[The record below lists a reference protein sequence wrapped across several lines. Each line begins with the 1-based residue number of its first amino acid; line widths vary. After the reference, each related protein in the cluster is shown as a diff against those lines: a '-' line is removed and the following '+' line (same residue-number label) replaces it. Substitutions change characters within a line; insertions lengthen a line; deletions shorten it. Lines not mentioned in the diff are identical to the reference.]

1 MKILL
6 EFCGFKELAV
16 ALLQHGLQFGLHLLV
31 PKIKWS
37 LNSSV
42 KHSSKL
48 VLALIEGSH
57 EFRGHALREQLRC
70 INDMGRTVDVKN
82 VEHAG
87 ESHVLVE
94 VTDHRLLLTQ
104 GVEQAE
110 EALVLDEELKNGW
123 REREE
128 GRKNR
133 NDRNISLVNV

>member
-1 MKILL
+1 
-6 EFCGFKELAV
+6 
-16 ALLQHGLQFGLHLLV
+16 
-31 PKIKWS
+31 
-37 LNSSV
+37 
-42 KHSSKL
+42 
-48 VLALIEGSH
+48 
-57 EFRGHALREQLRC
+57 
-70 INDMGRTVDVKN
+70 MGRTVDVKN